1 VPNSTVKFRLSA
13 DWLDR
18 WDAVNLYESRAKFA
32 ELAIKNYNAKRF
44 VVKSEKLEKTTGKE
58 IITMSQSTG
67 MEKYTDLQLRDIILS
82 CVIWLEDQ
90 KSKLNVPAGEIEGL
104 DFITDQS
111 DPMLI
116 LINENYRLE
125 KKLDTIRE
133 IVKKYNN
140 KSTREIER
148 ALEEI

>member
-1 VPNSTVKFRLSA
+1 
-13 DWLDR
+13 
-18 WDAVNLYESRAKFA
+18 
-32 ELAIKNYNAKRF
+32 
-44 VVKSEKLEKTTGKE
+44 
-58 IITMSQSTG
+58 MSQSTG